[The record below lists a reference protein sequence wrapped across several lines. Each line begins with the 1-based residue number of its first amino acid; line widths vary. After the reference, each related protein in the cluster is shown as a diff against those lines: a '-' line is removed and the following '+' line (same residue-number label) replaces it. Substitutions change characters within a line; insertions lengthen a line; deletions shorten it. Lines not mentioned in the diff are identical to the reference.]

1 MGNLPGGWELILI
14 LAVIV
19 LVFGAKRLP
28 DSARSLG
35 RSMRILKSEV
45 KGMKDDDDAAKSST
59 TVARVEAPVVTPP
72 VVPSTPPVPSAPP
85 VAETP
90 ASPATGSSRQP

>member
-35 RSMRILKSEV
+35 RSMRILKAEV
-45 KGMKDDDDAAKSST
+45 KGMKDDDAVATPTT
-59 TVARVEAPVVTPP
+59 TVAQVDAPVPTP
-72 VVPSTPPVPSAPP
+72 PPVPSAPP
-85 VAETP
+85 VTETP
-90 ASPATGSSRQP
+90 TSPVTGQSRQP

>member
-1 MGNLPGGWELILI
+1 MGSLPGGWELILI

-45 KGMKDDDDAAKSST
+45 KGMKDDDAAVTPTT
-59 TVARVEAPVVTPP
+59 TVAQVDAPVPTPP
-72 VVPSTPPVPSAPP
+72 PVASTPPVT
-85 VAETP
+85 ETP
-90 ASPATGSSRQP
+90 TSPVTRQSRQP

>member
-45 KGMKDDDDAAKSST
+45 KGMKDDDAADKKTTPTITTAAQVDA
-59 TVARVEAPVVTPP
+59 PIPTP
-72 VVPSTPPVPSAPP
+72 PPVPSAPP

-90 ASPATGSSRQP
+90 TSPVTGQTRQP